1 MKKQK
6 TKTNA
11 EEDCYYQSGIR
22 ATQVRTIKDG
32 TDNETQAT
40 KSREN
45 KKGGKTVLQL
55 GSF

>member
-11 EEDCYYQSGIR
+11 EEDCYYQRIR

-40 KSREN
+40 KSRGG
-45 KKGGKTVLQL
+45 KGGKAVLQL